1 MSSRVTISKKTDVIP
16 QGVITP
22 CEKPSN
28 QLLSSTAKT
37 TNDIKMETTLG
48 DSLHPYPGEEAN
60 LVWILL
66 SNYEISWIYF
76 GAFSQKNEI
85 IL

>member
-1 MSSRVTISKKTDVIP
+1 MSKKSDVLP

-28 QLLSSTAKT
+28 QLLSSTAET

-48 DSLHPYPGEEAN
+48 DSPHPYPVQEVN
-60 LVWILL
+60 LV
-66 SNYEISWIYF
+66 
-76 GAFSQKNEI
+76 
-85 IL
+85 